1 MAATKPHI
9 VVIGLGYVGLPLAL
23 ALAEHYVVTGYDI
36 DDKRIKALQ
45 NYQDLTQEVSSE
57 QLANSRL
64 QLTVEP
70 TDLSAADIYIITVPT
85 PVDANKTPDLKPL
98 IAASEVVGKLLTPGN
113 TVIYESTVFPGAS
126 EGICAETL
134 SLSSGLRLNQDY
146 FIGYSPERI
155 NPGDK
160 VNTLQTIVKVVA
172 GSTPETAE
180 RINQIYQKIISAGT
194 HIAPTIQV
202 AEAAKAIEN
211 TQRDINIAFMNELSM
226 MFHEMDID
234 VLDVIAAASTKWNF
248 LPFKPGLVGG
258 HCIGVDPYYLIH
270 QSQQR
275 GYFPQ
280 LITTARRLNENMSS
294 YISER
299 ILKLMALHSKH
310 IVKARILI
318 LGVTFK
324 ENCPDLR
331 NTRVVDIKAQLERYH
346 AQVDIC
352 DPWADASDL
361 KQEYAIELIQKP
373 KANSYDLVMVAVAHN
388 CFQEPDYRPRGFCV
402 KDGLVFDLKGIFPK
416 NEVDARL

>member
-1 MAATKPHI
+1 MPASTHI
-9 VVIGLGYVGLPLAL
+9 AVVGLGYVGLPLAL
-23 ALAEHYVVTGYDI
+23 ALSEHFPTMGYDLNAS
-36 DDKRIKALQ
+36 RIKALKQ
-45 NYQDLTQEVSSE
+45 HHDHTREVCTQ
-57 QLANSRL
+57 QLATSDV
-64 QLTVEP
+64 QLTDNSH
-70 TDLSAADIYIITVPT
+70 DLADANVFIITVPT
-85 PVDANKTPDLKPL
+85 PVDSNHTPDLSPL
-98 IAASEVVGKLLTPGN
+98 LAASETIGGLLKKGDV
-113 TVIYESTVFPGAS
+113 VIYESTVYPGAT
-126 EGICAETL
+126 EGICADTL
-134 SLSSGLRLNQDY
+134 QNASGLRLNKD
-146 FIGYSPERI
+146 FFLGYSPERI

-180 RINQIYQKIISAGT
+180 RINQIYQKIIPAGT
-194 HIAPTIQV
+194 HMAPTIQV

-270 QSQQR
+270 QSQQS

-280 LITTARRLNENMSS
+280 LITTARRLNENMSG
-294 YISER
+294 YVSER

-318 LGVTFK
+318 MGVTFK

-331 NTRVVDIKAQLERYH
+331 NTRVVEIKDQLERYH
-346 AQVDIC
+346 AQVDVC
-352 DPWADASDL
+352 DPWADAANL
-361 KQEYAIELIQKP
+361 EQEYGIALTQKP
-373 KANSYDLVMVAVAHN
+373 QADRYDLVLLAVAHD
-388 CFQEPDYRPRGFCV
+388 CFKEKNFSPRHFCAE
-402 KDGLVFDLKGIFPK
+402 DGLVFDLKGLLPK
-416 NEVDARL
+416 SEVDARL

>member
-1 MAATKPHI
+1 MPASTHI
-9 VVIGLGYVGLPLAL
+9 AVVGLGYVGLPLAL
-23 ALAEHYVVTGYDI
+23 ALSEHFPTIGYDLNAS
-36 DDKRIKALQ
+36 RIKALKQ
-45 NYQDLTQEVSSE
+45 HHDHTREVCTQ
-57 QLANSRL
+57 QLATSDV
-64 QLTVEP
+64 QLTDNSH
-70 TDLSAADIYIITVPT
+70 DLADANVFIITVPT
-85 PVDANKTPDLKPL
+85 PVDSNHTPDLSPL
-98 IAASEVVGKLLTPGN
+98 LAASETIGGLLKKGDV
-113 TVIYESTVFPGAS
+113 VIYESTVYPGAT
-126 EGICAETL
+126 EGICADTL
-134 SLSSGLRLNQDY
+134 QNASGLRLNKD
-146 FIGYSPERI
+146 FFLGYSPERI

-180 RINQIYQKIISAGT
+180 RINQIYQKIIPAGT
-194 HIAPTIQV
+194 HMAPTIQV

-226 MFHEMDID
+226 MFHEMNID

-294 YISER
+294 YVSER

-310 IVKARILI
+310 IVKSRILI

-331 NTRVVDIKAQLERYH
+331 NTRVVEIKAQLERYH
-346 AQVDIC
+346 AHVDVC
-352 DPWADASDL
+352 DPWADEEDL
-361 KQEYAIELIQKP
+361 KQEYGIELTQKP
-373 KANSYDLVMVAVAHN
+373 QAKSYDLVMLAVSHD
-388 CFQEPDYRPRGFCV
+388 CFKEAAYQPRQFCV
-402 KDGLVFDLKGIFPK
+402 NDGLVFDLKGSLPK
-416 NEVDARL
+416 PEVDARL

>member
-1 MAATKPHI
+1 MAASTHI
-9 VVIGLGYVGLPLAL
+9 AVVGLGYVGLPLAV
-23 ALAEHYVVTGYDI
+23 ALAEHYPTIGYDLN
-36 DDKRIKALQ
+36 DTRIRALQ
-45 NYQDLTQEVSSE
+45 QHQDHTREISAEQLKNSPLLLTNNCQDLAR
-57 QLANSRL
+57 AN
-64 QLTVEP
+64 V
-70 TDLSAADIYIITVPT
+70 YIMTVPT
-85 PVDANKTPDLKPL
+85 PVDSNHTPDLSPL
-98 IAASEVVGKLLTPGN
+98 LAASETIGSLLKKGDV
-113 TVIYESTVFPGAS
+113 VIYESTVYPGAT
-126 EGICAETL
+126 EGICADTL
-134 SLSSGLRLNQDY
+134 EQASGLKLNQDFY
-146 FIGYSPERI
+146 LGYSPERI

-160 VNTLQTIVKVVA
+160 VNTLQTIVKVVS

-180 RINQIYQKIISAGT
+180 RINQIYQKIIPVGT
-194 HIAPTIQV
+194 HMAPSIEV

-226 MFHEMDID
+226 MFHEMNID

-294 YISER
+294 YVSER

-318 LGVTFK
+318 MGVTFK

-331 NTRVVDIKAQLERYH
+331 NTRVVEIKAQLERYH
-346 AQVDIC
+346 ARVDVC
-352 DPWADASDL
+352 DPWADAADL
-361 KQEYAIELIQKP
+361 EQEYGITLTQKP
-373 KANSYDLVMVAVAHN
+373 QAGRYDLVLLAVAHD
-388 CFQEPDYRPRGFCV
+388 CFKEKNFSPRHFCAD
-402 KDGLVFDLKGIFPK
+402 DGLVFDLKGLLPK
-416 NEVDARL
+416 TEVDARL

>member
-1 MAATKPHI
+1 MPASTHI
-9 VVIGLGYVGLPLAL
+9 AVVGLGYVGLPLAL
-23 ALAEHYVVTGYDI
+23 ALAEHFPTMGYDLNAS
-36 DDKRIKALQ
+36 RIKALKQ
-45 NYQDLTQEVSSE
+45 HHDHTLEVSKQ
-57 QLANSRL
+57 QLQSSHL
-64 QLTVEP
+64 QLTDNSH
-70 TDLSAADIYIITVPT
+70 DLADANVFIITVPT
-85 PVDANKTPDLKPL
+85 PVDSNHTPDLSPL
-98 IAASEVVGKLLTPGN
+98 LAASETIGGLLKKGDV
-113 TVIYESTVFPGAS
+113 VIYESTVYPGAT
-126 EGICAETL
+126 EGICADTL
-134 SLSSGLRLNQDY
+134 QNASGLRLNKD
-146 FIGYSPERI
+146 FFLGYSPERI

-180 RINQIYQKIISAGT
+180 HIKQIYQKIIPAGT
-194 HIAPTIQV
+194 HLAPTIQV

-226 MFHEMDID
+226 MFHEMNID

-280 LITTARRLNENMSS
+280 LITTARRLNENMSG
-294 YISER
+294 YVSER

-310 IVKARILI
+310 IVKSRILI

-331 NTRVVDIKAQLERYH
+331 NTRVVEIKAQLERYH
-346 AQVDIC
+346 AHVDVC
-352 DPWADASDL
+352 DPWADEADL
-361 KQEYAIELIQKP
+361 MQEYGIELTQTP
-373 KANSYDLVMVAVAHN
+373 RADSYDLVILAVAHD
-388 CFQEPDYRPRGFCV
+388 CFKEAAFTPHNFSCE
-402 KDGLVFDLKGIFPK
+402 DGLVFDLKGLFPK

>member
-1 MAATKPHI
+1 MVAKDPQI
-9 VVIGLGYVGLPLAL
+9 VVVGLGYVGLPLAL
-23 ALAEHYVVTGYDI
+23 ALAEHYDVTGFDI
-36 DDKRIKALQ
+36 NTNRIQALKSH
-45 NYQDLTQEVSSE
+45 QDLTQEVTAE

-64 QLTVEP
+64 RLTADTTE
-70 TDLSAADIYIITVPT
+70 LSAADVYIITVPT
-85 PVDANKTPDLKPL
+85 PVDGNNTPDLTPL
-98 IAASEVVGKLLTPGN
+98 LAASEVVGSLLTPGN
-113 TVIYESTVFPGAS
+113 TVIYESTVYPGAS

-134 SLSSGLRLNQDY
+134 TRSSGLTLNKDY
-146 FIGYSPERI
+146 FIAYSPERI

-180 RINQIYQKIISAGT
+180 RVNQIYQRIIPAGT

-294 YISER
+294 YVSER

-310 IVKARILI
+310 IVKSRILI

-331 NTRVVDIKAQLERYH
+331 NTRVVEIKSQLARYH
-346 AQVDIC
+346 AQVDVC
-352 DPWADASDL
+352 DPWADADDL
-361 KQEYAIELIQKP
+361 KREYAIELTQEP
-373 KANSYDLVMVAVAHN
+373 KAGSYDLVMLAVAHD
-388 CFQEPDYRPRGFCV
+388 CFIEPNYNPRKFCV
-402 KDGLVFDLKGIFPK
+402 ADGLVFDLKGLFPQ